1 MNVLIISRLHDKMK
15 LSFVITRKFEFM
27 VIIMLDYRIET
38 FLTLYEEM
46 NYRRTAERLRM
57 TQPGVTQHIHYLERF
72 YGVKLFVYDGR
83 QLLRTPEAEKL
94 KRHIDST
101 RAAEHD
107 LRIGF
112 VGSDTLLLRVGAT
125 KTIGEFVIVPTVR
138 QFLRDEHHRLELIV
152 DNTENLLS
160 MLEHGELDFAIIEGV
175 FDKAKYPHRLY
186 KRERFVGICS
196 ASHPFAGQ
204 TVTLET
210 TLRESL
216 IVREKGSGTR
226 MLLEQAITSRG
237 YSLDSFRRCSSV
249 SNFSVICD
257 LVGTE
262 QAITFA
268 YEPISHCRSD
278 LATFHVEDMQI
289 TGEFNLVYIN
299 ERVAGP
305 RIDSFFPE

>member
-1 MNVLIISRLHDKMK
+1 MS
-15 LSFVITRKFEFM
+15 
-27 VIIMLDYRIET
+27 
-38 FLTLYEEM
+38 YE
-46 NYRRTAERLRM
+46 AL
-57 TQPGVTQHIHYLERF
+57 LA
-72 YGVKLFVYDGR
+72 VK
-83 QLLRTPEAEKL
+83 
-94 KRHIDST
+94 
-101 RAAEHD
+101 
-107 LRIGF
+107 
-112 VGSDTLLLRVGAT
+112 T

-138 QFLRDEHHRLELIV
+138 AFLRDEHHRLDLIV
-152 DNTENLLS
+152 DNTETLLS

-175 FDKAKYPHRLY
+175 FDKEKYPHRLY

-204 TVTLET
+204 TVTLEDA
-210 TLRESL
+210 LRENL

-226 MLLEQAITSRG
+226 MLLEQAIASRG
-237 YSLDSFRRCSSV
+237 YSLDSFHRCSAI
-249 SNFSVICD
+249 SNFSVICE
-257 LVGTE
+257 LVAME